1 MSLRGAKP
9 DDTLQE
15 LYRTAAQTRAEFSKD
30 AERAVAYYAELVKFV
45 SLAAPPSPGS
55 DLLDVG
61 CGSGWS
67 SFSFARAGY
76 QTTGIDL
83 NPQSFEPSHAQ
94 NLTFREGSAL
104 ALPFEN
110 ATFDVVVTYQ
120 CLEHIPKPEA
130 ALNEMVRVCR
140 PAGTICIVGPNLVTP
155 FLPMKFLVREFFTG
169 SLVLRRDRTTPSHPY
184 GNTAAEHL
192 KSFIGISGLFMRKLF
207 ESRPSFTMRIPDLTP
222 PFHADND
229 ACYLC
234 NPIDLVRF
242 FRTSGF
248 RILRRGK
255 YGRSDASSLFAG
267 GTWIAA
273 ERIEALRAKVS
284 TSFPFTGTTSI

>member
-1 MSLRGAKP
+1 MAPKDAKP
-9 DDTLQE
+9 DDTLQD
-15 LYRTAAQTRAEFSKD
+15 LYRTAAHTRAEFSRD
-30 AERAVAYYAELVKFV
+30 AERACAYYAEVVKFV
-45 SLAAPPSPGS
+45 SLAAPPSASS

-76 QTTGIDL
+76 QATGIDL
-83 NPQSFEPSHAQ
+83 NSRAFEPPDTR
-94 NLTFREGSAL
+94 NLSFREGSAL
-104 ALPFEN
+104 AVPFED
-110 ATFDVVVTYQ
+110 ASFDVVVTYQ
-120 CLEHIPKPEA
+120 CLEHIPDPEA

-140 PAGTICIVGPNLVTP
+140 PGGTICIVGPNLVTP
-155 FLPMKFLVREFFTG
+155 FLPMKFLFRELFTG

-192 KSFIGISGLFMRKLF
+192 MRFIGISELFTRKLL
-207 ESRPSFTMRIPDLTP
+207 EPRPFFTMRVPDLIP
-222 PFHADND
+222 PFYADND

-242 FRTSGF
+242 FHASGCQ
-248 RILRRGK
+248 ILRRGK
-255 YGRSDASSLFAG
+255 YGRSAASSLFAG

-273 ERIEALRAKVS
+273 KRIQRL
-284 TSFPFTGTTSI
+284 T